1 MAGIVRALRYI
12 VIGAVLGGVVFA
24 VGFLLFV
31 NAIER
36 DSSTPMAAEGIVAL
50 TGGKDRIGKAFKLL
64 ATGQAKRLLITGVNP
79 STKAS
84 ELQRLVPRGA
94 EFFPC
99 CVDLGRAAL
108 DTRGNAAET
117 SEWVTRH
124 GFSSLIVVTSS
135 YHMPRTLIEYA
146 RAMPQVHLIP
156 HAVLSPN
163 FHIEN
168 WWSHQVTRRLLFS
181 EYVKYLNALTQSMGS
196 RAAISAGLG
205 GARTSPASAN

>member
-1 MAGIVRALRYI
+1 MFNIIRTLRY
-12 VIGAVLGGVVFA
+12 VLLGLALVCVLFV
-24 VGFLLFV
+24 VGFFAFV

-36 DSSTPMAAEGIVAL
+36 DSSTPQAAEGVVAL

-79 STKAS
+79 STKAH

-99 CVDLGRAAL
+99 CVDLGHAAL
-108 DTRGNAAET
+108 DTKGNAAET
-117 SEWVTRH
+117 GEWVARH

-146 RAMPQVHLIP
+146 RVMPDVQLIP
-156 HAVLSPN
+156 HAVVSSN
-163 FHIEN
+163 FQIET
-168 WWSHQVTRRLLFS
+168 WWSHDGTRRLLFS
-181 EYVKYLNALTQSMGS
+181 EYVKYLNALAGF
-196 RAAISAGLG
+196 AGLQSATSASLG
-205 GARTSPASAN
+205 GIIISPSPKN